1 MITGYEAFGI
11 YNALKLHFTQDSY
24 DYFKYNGKTN
34 VSLSSFENRKD
45 KWHFTKLSKKFNDKE
60 ELIFFIVSNLLQN
73 DKFWIGDLL
82 AEDSDVRYLSRK
94 KVLQSLSYFFEND
107 CKKIFEGVANPN
119 ELILVNDGDH
129 PKLLKS
135 FMRKEIEIE
144 TLWLLDSI
152 LNFVPMWKQKIKDD
166 IVWPNHRLK
175 IVKYRDFLPKDKTKF
190 KVILRKII
198 NA

>member
-1 MITGYEAFGI
+1 MISGYETFGI
-11 YNALKLHFTQDSY
+11 YNALKLHFSQESY

-60 ELIFFIVSNLLQN
+60 ELISFIVSNLLYN
-73 DKFWIGDLL
+73 DKFWIGDLIV
-82 AEDSDVRYLSRK
+82 EDADVRHLKRK

-107 CKKIFEGVANPN
+107 CNKIFEGVSNPN
-119 ELILVNDGDH
+119 DLILVKDGDH

-144 TLWLLDSI
+144 TLCLLDSI

-166 IVWPNHRLK
+166 ILWPNHRLK
-175 IVKYRDFLPKDKTKF
+175 IIKYKDFLPKDKTKF

>member
-1 MITGYEAFGI
+1 MSQFCFINNEQI
-11 YNALKLHFTQDSY
+11 HVN
-24 DYFKYNGKTN
+24 DYIKNN
-34 VSLSSFENRKD
+34 NNR
-45 KWHFTKLSKKFNDKE
+45 N
-60 ELIFFIVSNLLQN
+60 IVCQ
-73 DKFWIGDLL
+73 KGH
-82 AEDSDVRYLSRK
+82 
-94 KVLQSLSYFFEND
+94 
-107 CKKIFEGVANPN
+107 
-119 ELILVNDGDH
+119 ELILVNGGDH

-144 TLWLLDSI
+144 TLCVLDSI
-152 LNFVPMWKQKIKDD
+152 LNFVTMWKQKIKDD

>member
-45 KWHFTKLSKKFNDKE
+45 KWHFTKLSKKFSDKE
-60 ELIFFIVSNLLQN
+60 ELIFFIVSNLLEN

-82 AEDSDVRYLSRK
+82 AEDSDIRHLNRK

-107 CKKIFEGVANPN
+107 CKKIFEGVTNPN

-144 TLWLLDSI
+144 TLCVLDSI